1 MILVNGRYTLGI
13 VFFGIFVLLG
23 RRGLNHLST
32 SVFFFICVLYFYLA
46 ISEDILRGYLRNFFD
61 GFNEF

>member
-32 SVFFFICVLYFYLA
+32 SVFFFYLRF
-46 ISEDILRGYLRNFFD
+46 IFLFGNLGGYLTGILKKFL
-61 GFNEF
+61 

>member
-32 SVFFFICVLYFYLA
+32 SVFFFFYLRF
-46 ISEDILRGYLRNFFD
+46 IFLFGNLGGYLT
-61 GFNEF
+61 GILEKYL